1 MNYYVAHHFKLE
13 KNNFNYRDTDMN
25 LRKYIK
31 PDDNI
36 LYSINL

>member
-25 LRKYIK
+25 LREIHKTR
-31 PDDNI
+31 
-36 LYSINL
+36 